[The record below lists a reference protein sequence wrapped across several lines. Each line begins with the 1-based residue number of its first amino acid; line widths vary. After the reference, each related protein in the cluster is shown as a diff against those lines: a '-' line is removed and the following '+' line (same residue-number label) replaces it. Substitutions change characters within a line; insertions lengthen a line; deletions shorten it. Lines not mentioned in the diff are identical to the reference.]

1 MSKMSSNA
9 FLLEMCMG
17 CLKSD
22 CELNERK
29 TDADTDYIRLV
40 NVCFPELEVIF
51 HILDFF
57 QLFLVTL

>member
-1 MSKMSSNA
+1 MSKIISSNA

-29 TDADTDYIRLV
+29 TNANADYIHLV
-40 NVCFPELEVIF
+40 NACFPELEVHNISYPIF
-51 HILDFF
+51 C
-57 QLFLVTL
+57 